1 MQETKLEHIQER
13 NSRQRVAEMLMMVGA
28 AEDKIEEQ
36 TEKVEKKTLYAAE
49 QKRAEVAR
57 ERRRWMRRQGMF

>member
-13 NSRQRVAEMLMMVGA
+13 NSRQRVAEMLMVVGA

-36 TEKVEKKTLYAAE
+36 TEGGE
-49 QKRAEVAR
+49 RAFLEAR
-57 ERRRWMRRQGMF
+57 YVRP